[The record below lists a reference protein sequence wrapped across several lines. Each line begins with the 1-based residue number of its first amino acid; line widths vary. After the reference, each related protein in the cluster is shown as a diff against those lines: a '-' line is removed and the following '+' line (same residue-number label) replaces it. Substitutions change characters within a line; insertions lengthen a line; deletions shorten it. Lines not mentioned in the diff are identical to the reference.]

1 MLVRPRPS
9 MAPGCPC
16 DRLDQTSMSD
26 NTDGTASEP
35 KGGMGGSP
43 SRQHNQSV
51 VIGGCGTTIAHGRS
65 SVSGVTM

>member
-1 MLVRPRPS
+1 
-9 MAPGCPC
+9 
-16 DRLDQTSMSD
+16 MSD